1 MVNLRGAESLET
13 DKNDKN
19 NVLNVFR
26 YFPFYSKKKKEANA
40 HSGMVDLAIVV
51 RPPATCLC
59 PIIAG
64 SCDITVHPI
73 IAWKVCLRMKV
84 KTR

>member
-1 MVNLRGAESLET
+1 
-13 DKNDKN
+13 
-19 NVLNVFR
+19 
-26 YFPFYSKKKKEANA
+26 
-40 HSGMVDLAIVV
+40 MVDLAIVV
-51 RPPATCLC
+51 RPPATSLC

>member
-1 MVNLRGAESLET
+1 MCS
-13 DKNDKN
+13 DIS
-19 NVLNVFR
+19 
-26 YFPFYSKKKKEANA
+26 PFTRRKKKQ
-40 HSGMVDLAIVV
+40 MLTQVDLAIVV
-51 RPPATCLC
+51 RPPATSLC

-64 SCDITVHPI
+64 SCVITVHPI

>member
-1 MVNLRGAESLET
+1 MCS
-13 DKNDKN
+13 DIS
-19 NVLNVFR
+19 
-26 YFPFYSKKKKEANA
+26 PFTRRKKEEANA